1 MKALKVICNI
11 IFWCVI
17 ALIAASLI
25 FFIIGSRL
33 KNDTTTSFFGYR
45 WYKVLT
51 SSMSPEILP
60 GDVVV
65 VKVGA
70 DDLKTNDIITFNP
83 TADKNAVL
91 THRLVGSAADND
103 GNILYKTKGDANK
116 SYDVQGVKPEQI
128 IGKVVFK
135 VRYISRIVTY
145 ISDHLILS
153 ISVLVGFI
161 SAVYI
166 VKRLIRLK
174 LGSVKRKHEEIVE
187 NDNGFSN

>member
-1 MKALKVICNI
+1 MKAFKVICNI
-11 IFWCVI
+11 MFWCVI

-25 FFIIGSRL
+25 IFIIGSRL
-33 KNDTTTSFFGYR
+33 KNDKNVSFLGYR
-45 WYKVLT
+45 WYKILT

-60 GDVVV
+60 GDVVI

-70 DDLKTNDIITFNP
+70 DDLQTNDIITFNP

-91 THRLVGSAADND
+91 THRLVGSSVDSE

-128 IGKVVFK
+128 IGKVVFT
-135 VRYISRIVTY
+135 VRYISRIVAY

-153 ISVLVGFI
+153 ISALIGFMCAI
-161 SAVYI
+161 YI
-166 VKRLIRLK
+166 VKK
-174 LGSVKRKHEEIVE
+174 LVTKEREKRNEEIIE
-187 NDNGFSN
+187 NDNCCDS

>member
-25 FFIIGSRL
+25 LFIIGSRL

-60 GDVVV
+60 GDVVI

-70 DDLKTNDIITFNP
+70 DDLQTNDVITFNP

-91 THRLVGSAADND
+91 THRLVGSSTDSD

-153 ISVLVGFI
+153 ISALIGFM
-161 SAVYI
+161 SAIYI
-166 VKRLIRLK
+166 VKK
-174 LGSVKRKHEEIVE
+174 LVTKERVKENEEIVE
-187 NDNGFSN
+187 NDNCCGS

>member
-1 MKALKVICNI
+1 MKALKVISNV

-17 ALIAASLI
+17 ALIAVILI
-25 FFIIGSRL
+25 AFIIGTKM
-33 KNDTTTSFFGYR
+33 KNDNTTSFFGYR

-51 SSMSPEILP
+51 SSMSPGILP
-60 GDVVV
+60 GDVVI

-70 DDLKTNDIITFNP
+70 DDLKTDDIITFNP
-83 TADKNAVL
+83 TADRNAVL
-91 THRLVGSAADND
+91 THRLVGSSTDEN

-116 SYDVQGVKPEQI
+116 SYDVQGVNPEQI

-145 ISDHLILS
+145 ISEHLILS
-153 ISVLVGFI
+153 VSVLVGFI
-161 SAVYI
+161 SGMYI

-174 LGSVKRKHEEIVE
+174 QRSVKRKHEEIAE
-187 NDNGFSN
+187 NDNCCGT